1 MYMSSRSLKLV
12 LAGVVLGL
20 AAPVSFTTMSP
31 IFQGVWVLLLL
42 YSILTI
48 VVAAIEEYRV
58 MKFVEHKL
66 YEMRKGEENE

>member
-20 AAPVSFTTMSP
+20 AAPVSFTTMPP
-31 IFQGVWVLLLL
+31 ILQGIWVLLFL
-42 YSILTI
+42 YSLYTI

-58 MKFVEHKL
+58 MKWVEHKL
-66 YEMRKGEENE
+66 NELRKGEENE